1 MRLRQEL
8 RIGIAG
14 TLAAALLAA
23 PNARALVSL
32 NDGRDRIYVSGTV
45 GVAHDSNVFASA
57 DSDGDFVY
65 STTLSA
71 EYTRRA
77 GWIGVNAN
85 IGVSSSKFAS
95 IGGQDFADPTIG
107 LEFNKQTGRTTGTL
121 TLSAARQSRADPA
134 LNTRLSSWNYNAGLG
149 FRYPIVG
156 TYTLAGNLGTS
167 TVKYADT
174 TIYSDLTTYY
184 AGVDLFHILSSER
197 DVVGG
202 YRWRYGETSRS
213 TSFTD
218 HSFTAGV
225 SGRIVRGVNG
235 SLRAGYQVRYPRGGP
250 TNGEHF
256 GSWTA
261 SGSMSYAISKKMNFA
276 AIVAKDFSTTAN
288 ESFVDNLT
296 ASLDAQYAFT
306 SRWSA
311 SAGVAWG
318 DSRFLGE
325 GGRILVDAG
334 PPPVLGPNRR
344 DTNFSWNVNVNYSL
358 NEHLKL
364 SAAYT
369 WFQNWSTLAFADFVR
384 SGYSLSASTRW

>member
-8 RIGIAG
+8 RIGIVG

-23 PNARALVSL
+23 PSARALVSL
-32 NDGRDRIYVSGTV
+32 NDGRDRIYVSASV
-45 GVAHDSNVFASA
+45 SAARDSNVFASA

-85 IGVSSSKFAS
+85 IGVSSSRFATIS
-95 IGGQDFADPTIG
+95 GQDFADPSVG
-107 LEFNKQTGRTTGTL
+107 LEFNKQTGRTTGSL

-134 LNTRLSSWNYNAGLG
+134 LNTRLSSWNYNTGLG

-156 TYTLAGNLGTS
+156 TYTLAGNLGYS
-167 TVKYADT
+167 TVKYSDS
-174 TIYSDLTTYY
+174 TIYADLNTYN
-184 AGVDLFHILSSER
+184 AGLDIFHVLSSER
-197 DVVGG
+197 DLVGG
-202 YRWRYGETSRS
+202 YRWRYGETSRA

-225 SGRIVRGVNG
+225 SGRIVRGING
-235 SLRAGYQVRYPRGGP
+235 SLRGGYQVRLPRGGP
-250 TNGEHF
+250 TAGEQF
-256 GSWTA
+256 SSWTA
-261 SGSMSYAISKKMNFA
+261 SGSLSYAISKKMNFA
-276 AIVAKDFSTTAN
+276 ASIAKDFSTTAN
-288 ESFVDNLT
+288 ESFVDNLS
-296 ASLDAQYAFT
+296 ASLEAQYAFT

-325 GGRILVDAG
+325 GGRVLLDAG
-334 PPPVLGPNRR
+334 PPPLLGPNRH
-344 DTNFSWNVNVNYSL
+344 DTNLSWNANLNFSL

-364 SAAYT
+364 SASYS
-369 WFQNWSTLAFADFVR
+369 WFRNWSTLAFADFVR

>member
-8 RIGIAG
+8 RIGIVG

-23 PNARALVSL
+23 PSARALVSL
-32 NDGRDRIYVSGTV
+32 NDGRDRIYVSASV
-45 GVAHDSNVFASA
+45 SAARDSNVFASA

-85 IGVSSSKFAS
+85 IGVSSSRFAT
-95 IGGQDFADPTIG
+95 IDGQDFADPSVG
-107 LEFNKQTGRTTGTL
+107 LEFNKQTGRTTGSL

-134 LNTRLSSWNYNAGLG
+134 LNTRLSSWNYNTGLG

-156 TYTLAGNLGTS
+156 TYTLAGNLGYS
-167 TVKYADT
+167 TVKYSDS
-174 TIYSDLTTYY
+174 TIYADLNTYN
-184 AGVDLFHILSSER
+184 AGLDIFHVLSSER
-197 DVVGG
+197 DLVGG
-202 YRWRYGETSRS
+202 YRWRYGETSRA

-225 SGRIVRGVNG
+225 SGRIVRGING
-235 SLRAGYQVRYPRGGP
+235 SLRAGYQVRLPRGGP
-250 TNGEHF
+250 TAGEQF
-256 GSWTA
+256 SSWTA
-261 SGSMSYAISKKMNFA
+261 SGSLSYAISKKMNFA
-276 AIVAKDFSTTAN
+276 AVIAKDFSTTAN
-288 ESFVDNLT
+288 ASFVDNLS
-296 ASLDAQYAFT
+296 ASLEAQYAFT

-325 GGRILVDAG
+325 GGRILLDAG
-334 PPPVLGPNRR
+334 PPPLLGPNRH
-344 DTNFSWNVNVNYSL
+344 DTNLSWNANLNFSL

-364 SAAYT
+364 SASYS
-369 WFQNWSTLAFADFVR
+369 WFRNWSTLAFADFVR